1 MKQKFS
7 AIVLDIDGTLLNSQG
22 RISDKNLNALKE
34 CAKKGILPYIATA
47 RPPRLVFRDSEAT
60 KDADFIKERG
70 AFYNGAMA
78 IDIPLNYTNHWQI
91 PAETVKS
98 VIHYLIDKIP
108 DLYIVIQRK
117 DQSHSFRLPYTDLL
131 LQGWGI
137 TQADVVPFS
146 EASESECSK
155 IVAWHEKMKMTD
167 IHHEITELYKGKIN
181 AFITDSASWIQ
192 LISSEA
198 NKETA
203 IMDLLS
209 LRNISPDE
217 VIVFGDDIP
226 DVGMLRAF
234 GHSVAMGNSSD
245 EVKSVAKY
253 VTLSND
259 EGGIAYALEKY
270 FGIVQ

>member
-1 MKQKFS
+1 LEKKFS

-22 RISDKNLNALKE
+22 RISDKNLNVLQE
-34 CAKKGILPYIATA
+34 CARKGILPYIATA

-78 IDIPLNYTNHWQI
+78 IDITLNYSNHWQI
-91 PAETVKS
+91 PAETVNS
-98 VIHYLIDKIP
+98 VIKYLVEKIP
-108 DLYIVIQRK
+108 DLYVVIQRK
-117 DQSHSFRLPYTDLL
+117 DQSHSFRLPYTDLV

-137 TQADVVPFS
+137 SKEDVVPFS

-155 IVAWHEKMKMTD
+155 IVAWHEKMKMTE
-167 IHHEITELYKGKIN
+167 IHREIAELYKGRIN

-198 NKETA
+198 NKESA
-203 IMDLLS
+203 IIDLLA
-209 LRNISPDE
+209 LRNIPYEE

-226 DVGMLRAF
+226 DVGMLKTFA
-234 GHSVAMGNSSD
+234 HSVAMGNSSD
-245 EVKSVAKY
+245 SVKESAKY
-253 VTLSND
+253 VTRSND
-259 EGGIAYALEKY
+259 ENGIAYAIERY
-270 FGIVQ
+270 FGIF

>member
-1 MKQKFS
+1 MIQKFS

-34 CAKKGILPYIATA
+34 CARKGILPYIATA

-78 IDIPLNYTNHWQI
+78 IDNPLGYSNHWQI
-91 PAETVKS
+91 PAETVNS
-98 VIHYLIDKIP
+98 VIHYLIEKIP

-117 DQSHSFRLPYTDLL
+117 DQSHSFRLPYTDSV

-137 TQADVVPFS
+137 SQADVVPFS

-192 LISSEA
+192 LIFSEA

-209 LRNISPDE
+209 LRNISSDE

-226 DVGMLRAF
+226 DVGMLKTF
-234 GHSVAMGNSSD
+234 GHSVTMGNSSD
-245 EVKSVAKY
+245 EVKSMAKY

-259 EGGIAYALEKY
+259 EDGIAYALERY
-270 FGIVQ
+270 FGII